1 MDQKND
7 LIPEALGGAVHFC
20 TPPGSK
26 NFGFRVP
33 WGRVGRGKP
42 EVALTRQETPK
53 GVGGLK
59 GSEL

>member
-7 LIPEALGGAVHFC
+7 LIPEAPGGAVHFC
-20 TPPGSK
+20 TPPLPYPPPGSK

-53 GVGGLK
+53 GVGG
-59 GSEL
+59 